1 MKRTRAA
8 WQEWERREMT
18 RILLTRHGHVEGIR
32 PERFRG
38 RAELPLTA
46 QGVAEAQAL
55 AARIA
60 RHWKPTKVYTSALQR
75 CVLTG
80 GAIAGAVN
88 AAAEPLAGLMDI
100 DYGAWQMR
108 THEEIEKEAP
118 ETYRL
123 WRTAPQR
130 VRFPGGESLQ
140 DVIARTADV
149 LRLVLARHASDTV
162 VLVGHDSVNRALLMQ
177 LLDMPLTA
185 YARIVQDPC
194 TLNEIEV
201 SSGGDIRIQRI
212 NDTSHL
218 DSEP

>member
-1 MKRTRAA
+1 
-8 WQEWERREMT
+8 MT
-18 RILLTRHGHVEGIR
+18 RILLTRHGHVEGIK

-38 RAELPLTA
+38 RAELQLTA
-46 QGVAEAQAL
+46 QGVAEADAL

-60 RHWKPTKVYTSALQR
+60 RHWKPAKVYTSALQR

-80 GAIAGAVN
+80 GAIAKAAGV
-88 AAAEPLAGLMDI
+88 AAEPLAGLMDI

-108 THEEIEKEAP
+108 THEEVEQEAP
-118 ETYRL
+118 EAYRL

-140 DVIARTADV
+140 DVMARTADV
-149 LRLVLARHASDTV
+149 LRLVLAQHATDTV
-162 VLVGHDSVNRALLMQ
+162 VLVGHDSVNRAILMQ
-177 LLDMPLTA
+177 LLDMPLAA
-185 YARIVQDPC
+185 YGRLIQDPC

-201 SSGGDIRIQRI
+201 VAAGEARVQRI

-218 DSEP
+218 G